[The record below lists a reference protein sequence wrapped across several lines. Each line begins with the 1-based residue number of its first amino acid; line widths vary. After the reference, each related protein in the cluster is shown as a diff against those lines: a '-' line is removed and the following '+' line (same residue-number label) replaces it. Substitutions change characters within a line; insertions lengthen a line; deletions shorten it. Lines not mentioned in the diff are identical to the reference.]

1 MLGFV
6 PRCALSIALV
16 TNRAHFHTT
25 CIAASVVSTQRSVSG
40 RRVRITKKPEG
51 AIGKIED
58 VNKIKRSIQQ
68 NQFVLDNFEIPG
80 KFQKFFTGRLRK
92 RETRKWERK
101 LGLVEKESELV
112 KVSARPVVVD
122 PVLQEKKMLMLR
134 DQILRILEMHL
145 SSDQLPTRLLS
156 LQYWEITDV
165 LASFRLSSA
174 TCFYRIAINK
184 GEKGKVRPSQVRRVI
199 KESEKYLSAIV
210 NLELA
215 KGATQSIGLP
225 RKVRV
230 RFSNATAKTKLLE
243 QIEDEIHQNNAAT
256 TTMETA

>member
-1 MLGFV
+1 M
-6 PRCALSIALV
+6 
-16 TNRAHFHTT
+16 
-25 CIAASVVSTQRSVSG
+25 
-40 RRVRITKKPEG
+40 E
-51 AIGKIED
+51 E

-92 RETRKWERK
+92 RETHKWERR

-122 PVLQEKKMLMLR
+122 AVLQEKKMLMLR
-134 DQILRILEMHL
+134 DQILRILEAHL
-145 SSDQLPTRLLS
+145 SAGQLPTRLLS

-165 LASFRLSSA
+165 LVSFRLSSA
-174 TCFYRIAINK
+174 TCFYRITINK
-184 GEKGKVRPSQVRRVI
+184 GEKGKVRPSEVRRII

-215 KGATQSIGLP
+215 KGTIQSIGLP
-225 RKVRV
+225 GKVRV
-230 RFSNATAKTKLLE
+230 KFSNATAKTKLLE
-243 QIEDEIHQNNAAT
+243 QIEDEIQQNKT
-256 TTMETA
+256 IQ

>member
-1 MLGFV
+1 MLGFIQRRV
-6 PRCALSIALV
+6 LSSVLDISKV
-16 TNRAHFHTT
+16 QFHTAS
-25 CIAASVVSTQRSVSG
+25 IAASVTTTHRSVSG
-40 RRVRITKKPEG
+40 RRVRISQKPEG
-51 AIGKIED
+51 TVGKMEE

-92 RETRKWERK
+92 RETHKWERR

-122 PVLQEKKMLMLR
+122 AVLQEKKMLMLR
-134 DQILRILEMHL
+134 DQILRILEAHL
-145 SSDQLPTRLLS
+145 SGDQLPTRLLS

-165 LASFRLSSA
+165 LVSFRLSSA

-184 GEKGKVRPSQVRRVI
+184 AEKGKVRPSEVRRII

-215 KGATQSIGLP
+215 KGVTQSIGLP
-225 RKVRV
+225 GKVRV

-243 QIEDEIHQNNAAT
+243 QIEDEIHQNKN
-256 TTMETA
+256 